1 MLLFALFGVIVLAII
16 GPSPRGS
23 DYEETRA
30 KKRVENLK
38 ALREEADKALTT
50 YGWTDKNKGVARIP
64 IERAMELT
72 VADLAKQKPAPAGPI
87 ATPEAT
93 EATASAPASP
103 VPASPAPASLRNPA
117 ARSLWHLRPCK
128 PAILGFASGSVIT
141 SRAGFTKPSPK
152 SMTVLDVSTSSTL
165 LRSMNPAGIP
175 LKEPSVS
182 AAAGDTGQLER
193 ALIDASTRV
202 PVLIFYTSAVAWLI
216 LGTLLAGFVSFK
228 LHTPDLLSDISFLTW
243 GRVRPAH
250 MNVMVYGWAS
260 MAGMGT
266 AIWLMARLC
275 RTVLRY
281 PLLLV
286 AGAGFWNLG
295 VFLGVGGILLGDST
309 GYQWLEFP
317 SYAAIILFVAYTLVA
332 SWAVLMF
339 RFRRGEQIYISQW
352 YLLGAFL
359 WFPWLYAA
367 GQLMLFVV
375 PVQGVLQAAVG
386 WWYAN
391 NLLFLWFGAIG
402 LGTAYYMIP
411 KVIGR
416 PVYSY
421 HLAAIGFWSYALFSS
436 WTGMQRLV
444 DGPFPAWMVT
454 ASIAATI
461 LTIIPVATVG
471 LNHHMTM
478 QGYFPLMRYSPTL
491 RFTVFGAMSYTVF
504 SLIGVLISLRSVARY
519 VHFTEASIAYSHLGL
534 YAFFTMVIFG
544 SMYYIVPRLIGREW
558 RYASLIKLHFWASA
572 YGVGLMTLM
581 LLAGGLTQGTSMEN
595 PSLAFSE
602 SVESVLPYLRGRS
615 LAGVLLTVSHFI
627 FAYHFGLM
635 LFGLGR
641 KATVPTFLNP
651 VEAEGAEVA
660 H

>member
-1 MLLFALFGVIVLAII
+1 
-16 GPSPRGS
+16 
-23 DYEETRA
+23 
-30 KKRVENLK
+30 
-38 ALREEADKALTT
+38 
-50 YGWTDKNKGVARIP
+50 
-64 IERAMELT
+64 
-72 VADLAKQKPAPAGPI
+72 
-87 ATPEAT
+87 
-93 EATASAPASP
+93 
-103 VPASPAPASLRNPA
+103 
-117 ARSLWHLRPCK
+117 
-128 PAILGFASGSVIT
+128 
-141 SRAGFTKPSPK
+141 
-152 SMTVLDVSTSSTL
+152 
-165 LRSMNPAGIP
+165 MNPAIDIP
-175 LKEPSVS
+175 LKEPSISV
-182 AAAGDTGQLER
+182 AAGDADQIER

-202 PVLIFYTSAVAWLI
+202 PVLMFYASAIVWLLI
-216 LGTLLAGFVSFK
+216 GTILAGFVSFK
-228 LHTPDLLSDISFLTW
+228 LHSPDWLSNVSFLTW
-243 GRVRPAH
+243 GRLRPVH

-266 AIWLMARLC
+266 AIWMMARLC
-275 RTVLRY
+275 RTTLRH

-286 AGAGFWNLG
+286 AGAWFWNIGVLLG
-295 VFLGVGGILLGDST
+295 LGGILAGDST

-317 SYAAIILFVAYTLVA
+317 PYAAIVLFVAYSLII

-339 RFRRGEQIYISQW
+339 RFRRGDQIYITQW

-367 GQLMLFVV
+367 AQLMLFVI

-386 WWYAN
+386 WWYGN

-421 HLAAIGFWSYALFSS
+421 HLATIGFWTYALFSS

-444 DGPFPAWMVT
+444 DGPFPAWMIT

-478 QGYFPLMRYSPTL
+478 QGYFPVMRYSPTL

-504 SLIGVLISLRSVARY
+504 SALGVLISLRSVARY
-519 VHFTEASIAYSHLGL
+519 VNFTQASVAYSHMGL

-544 SMYYIVPRLIGREW
+544 SMYYIVPRLVGREW
-558 RYASLIKLHFWASA
+558 RYATLIKLHFWASA
-572 YGVGLMTLM
+572 YGIGLMTLM
-581 LLAGGLTQGTSMEN
+581 LLVGGYVQGASMDNASLPFIESTQ
-595 PSLAFSE
+595 
-602 SVESVLPYLRGRS
+602 SVLPYLRGRTLS
-615 LAGVLLTVSHFI
+615 ALLLTASHFI
-627 FAYHFGLM
+627 FAFHFGLM

-641 KATVPTFLNP
+641 TASVPTFLNP
-651 VEAEGAEVA
+651 IESEASEA
-660 H
+660 HL